1 MGREPNK
8 MLTKRQVRLILL
20 VEHRRSQGLPTV
32 QRDLAEA
39 LGIRRDSLNRLLA
52 RTRKALAA
60 RGEELRMPPR
70 GREGSAGLMTLENVP
85 Q

>member
-1 MGREPNK
+1 
-8 MLTKRQVRLILL
+8 MLTKKQIRLISL
-20 VEHRRSQGLPTV
+20 VEHRRTHGLPTV

-70 GREGSAGLMTLENVP
+70 GREGAAGLMTLENVS